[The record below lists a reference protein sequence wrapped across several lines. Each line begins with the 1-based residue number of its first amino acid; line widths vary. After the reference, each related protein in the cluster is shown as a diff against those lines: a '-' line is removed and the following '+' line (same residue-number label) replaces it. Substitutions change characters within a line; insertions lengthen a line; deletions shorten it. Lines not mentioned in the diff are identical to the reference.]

1 MTSQTPHTQ
10 ALISAA
16 RRLPRRRQLVGSVA
30 LVAAVA
36 GTGALLAAWKSAAAR
51 EASAAAAHQPE
62 MPTAV
67 AAVVAGEREHRAA
80 TTSIG
85 TVLAA
90 RSISLRNEIAGT
102 VRAARLVPG
111 HVVDAG
117 AVLVALDVSVE
128 EAELR
133 ALEAQAQLAQSTLAR
148 MERMVARGAAS
159 AIEQDNARAERDV
172 ALAQIARTRA
182 VIARKTIRAPFRARV
197 GISDVHPG
205 QFLDA
210 GTTITTLQGVDDVVH
225 VDFSVTQAVAATLRE
240 GQTVQVHTAGAA
252 APVAARVVA
261 VVARV
266 DPETR
271 TATVRARV
279 DGAGRTPAPGA
290 SVRVE
295 VPVGAAARAVVVPV
309 SALRKSPAGDH
320 VWVLVTGPDGVT
332 RAHQRPVIAGPLLGD
347 EVVIA
352 SGLQVGER
360 VAAAGSF
367 KLREA
372 ALVAVA
378 GAPAASTAPR
388 TASR

>member
-1 MTSQTPHTQ
+1 MTSPNPHPP

-62 MPTAV
+62 MPTVV
-67 AAVVAGEREHRAA
+67 AAAVAGEREHRAA
-80 TTSIG
+80 TTAIG

-102 VRAARLVPG
+102 VRIARLIPG
-111 HVVDAG
+111 HLVDAG
-117 AVLVALDVSVE
+117 TVLVALDVSVE

-148 MERMVARGAAS
+148 IERMVARGAAS
-159 AIEQDNARAERDV
+159 VIEQDNARAERDV
-172 ALAQIARTRA
+172 ALAQIARTKA

-210 GTTITTLQGVDDVVH
+210 GTTLTTLQGVDDVVH
-225 VDFSVTQAVAATLRE
+225 IDFAVTQAVAATLRE
-240 GQTVQVHTAGAA
+240 GQSVRVHTAGAG

-261 VVARV
+261 VDARV
-266 DPETR
+266 DPQTR

-279 DGAGRTPAPGA
+279 ESAGRAPAPGA

-320 VWVLVTGPDGVT
+320 VWVLATGPDGVT
-332 RAHQRPVIAGPLLGD
+332 RAHQRPVVAGPLLGD

-352 SGLQVGER
+352 SGLQAGER

-367 KLREA
+367 KLRES